1 MYRTIIKLMLPILML
16 VAAQT
21 AHAEQWK
28 EGVQYQEIPFPL
40 TVETGKKI
48 EVREFFWY
56 GCPHCFHME
65 PTIRNWLKHKPKN
78 AEFVRSPAVL
88 GPSWQLGATAFFTYQ
103 ALGVVDRMH
112 QATFDAIHV
121 EQRILANLDDYA
133 DLAAEHGINRNEFLK
148 TTRSF
153 GVQLKL
159 KHEADLDR
167 EAGIHSVPTFVI
179 DGKYRTDEALAG
191 SKENLVKLIDY
202 LVQKAQ
208 KERKNK

>member
-1 MYRTIIKLMLPILML
+1 MYRTIIKSL
-16 VAAQT
+16 VPLLLLLLAQT
-21 AHAEQWK
+21 TQAAQWK
-28 EGVQYQEIPFPL
+28 EGVQYQEIPFPV

-65 PTIRNWLKHKPKN
+65 PTVRNWLKNKPKN

-103 ALGVVDRMH
+103 ALGVVKQMH

-121 EQRILANLDDYA
+121 EQRIFSSLQDYA
-133 DLAAEHGINRNEFLK
+133 DFAAEHGINRDEFMK

-159 KHEADLDR
+159 KHEAELDR

-179 DGKYRTDEALAG
+179 DGKYRTDESLAG
-191 SKENLVKLIDY
+191 SKENLVKLINY

-208 KERKNK
+208 KERKQK

>member
-1 MYRTIIKLMLPILML
+1 MHRNIIRSLLPIIML
-16 VAAQT
+16 FAAQT
-21 AHAEQWK
+21 AHAAQWK

-40 TVETGKKI
+40 TPETGKKI

-65 PTIRNWLKHKPKN
+65 PTVRNWLKHKPKN
-78 AEFVRSPAVL
+78 VEFVRSPAVL
-88 GPSWQLGATAFFTYQ
+88 GSTWKLGATAFFTYQ
-103 ALGVVDRMH
+103 ALGVVKKMH

-121 EQRILANLDDYA
+121 EQRIFSSLQDYA
-133 DLAAEHGINRNEFLK
+133 DFAAEHGINRKEFMD

-159 KHEADLDR
+159 KHEAELDR

-191 SKENLVKLIDY
+191 SKENLVKLINY
-202 LVQKAQ
+202 LVEKA
-208 KERKNK
+208 KRERKHK

>member
-1 MYRTIIKLMLPILML
+1 MYRTIKKFLMPLLMLL
-16 VAAQT
+16 VAQT
-21 AHAEQWK
+21 AQAAQWK
-28 EGVQYQEIPFPL
+28 EGVHYQEIPFPV

-65 PTIRNWLKHKPKN
+65 PTVRNWLKNKPKN

-103 ALGVVDRMH
+103 ALGVVKQMH
-112 QATFDAIHV
+112 QPTFDAIHA
-121 EQRILANLDDYA
+121 EQRIFASLQDYA
-133 DLAAEHGINRNEFLK
+133 DFAAEHGINRNEFMK
-148 TTRSF
+148 ATRSF

-159 KHEADLDR
+159 KHEAELDR

-179 DGKYRTDEALAG
+179 DGKYRTDEGLAG

-202 LVQKAQ
+202 LVRKAQ
-208 KERKNK
+208 KERK